1 MLCVCASA
9 LLVRKV
15 YQTYKKFAKIL
26 LYVDPRTFLGT
37 KIPGHVDILDTNIN
51 HINNQYLMIP
61 PFWALTPQERY
72 SKGVPGGGRVFIY
85 LSSG

>member
-1 MLCVCASA
+1 M
-9 LLVRKV
+9 
-15 YQTYKKFAKIL
+15 

-72 SKGVPGGGRVFIY
+72 SKGGGGGGEYSY